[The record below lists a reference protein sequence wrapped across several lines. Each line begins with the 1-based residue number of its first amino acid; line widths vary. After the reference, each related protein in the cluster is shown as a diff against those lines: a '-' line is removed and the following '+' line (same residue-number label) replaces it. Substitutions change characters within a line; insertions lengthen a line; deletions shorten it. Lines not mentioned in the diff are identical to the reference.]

1 MLLQDL
7 CFTGRELNFRAT
19 VQFIT
24 LREEH
29 IVEEINGKR
38 KKCKIKIKDSLLK
51 IIKLKIITSNSYF
64 RIL

>member
-1 MLLQDL
+1 MLLQDI

-19 VQFIT
+19 IQFIT

-38 KKCKIKIKDSLLK
+38 KKCKIKDSLLK